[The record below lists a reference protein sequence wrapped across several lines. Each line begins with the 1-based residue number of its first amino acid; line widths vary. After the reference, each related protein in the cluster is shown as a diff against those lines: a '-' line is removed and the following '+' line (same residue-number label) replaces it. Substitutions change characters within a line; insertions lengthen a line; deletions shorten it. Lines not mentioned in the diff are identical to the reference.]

1 MKQFV
6 IGILK
11 ESKAK
16 EHRVPLTPAD
26 AQLLLE
32 NYPNLL
38 IKAEPSEKRVYTNRQ
53 YTNVGVK
60 ITDNLLDCNLL
71 LGLKE
76 VDIQKVIPGK
86 TYLFFAHVAKMQHRK
101 KSYFKQLASKK
112 ITLVDY
118 EYLTNK
124 NEKRIAAFGYWA
136 GIAGL
141 YNAFYALGKRYKTFE
156 LPLVSSFSSFN
167 ALFNKLNNLVLPP
180 VKIIIT
186 GAGNSAKGV
195 SDTLKKLGIKGV
207 SQSAFLNKSFNFPVY
222 CILSP
227 RQFLVQKDGLPYSKA
242 DFKAN
247 RDQYISI
254 FHQYA
259 EVADLYFA
267 CHYWENN
274 MPLLLTNNHL
284 ASKESRLKIVADIS
298 CDINGPIACT
308 LKESTIENPFYDFN
322 PLTQNIEPAFS
333 SPDNINVM
341 AVGNLPTML
350 PFDSSN
356 YFSDVLTKKI
366 LPHFISE
373 KDCEIIENATLLK
386 NGQLTCAFNDL
397 YDYLNT

>member
-1 MKQFV
+1 MEQFV

-11 ESKAK
+11 ESKEK
-16 EHRVPLTPAD
+16 ERRVSLTPAD
-26 AQLLLE
+26 AELLLK

-38 IKAEPSEKRVYTNRQ
+38 IKAEPSEKRVYSNQQYSNAGVEITN
-53 YTNVGVK
+53 
-60 ITDNLLDCNLL
+60 NLSDCDLL
-71 LGLKE
+71 VGLKE
-76 VDIQKVIPGK
+76 VDIHKIIPGK

-101 KSYFKQLASKK
+101 KSYFKQLASKE
-112 ITLVDY
+112 ITLIDY

-124 NEKRIAAFGYWA
+124 NDKRIAAFGYWA

-156 LPLVSSFSSFN
+156 LPLVSSFISFS
-167 ALFNKLNNLVLPP
+167 ALLNKLNNLVLPP

-186 GAGNSAKGV
+186 GSGNSAKGV
-195 SDTLKKLGIKGV
+195 SDTLKKLGINGV
-207 SQSAFLNKSFNFPVY
+207 SPSAFLNKSFDFPVY

-227 RQFLVQKDGLPYSKA
+227 RQFFIQKDGSSYSKT

-254 FHQYA
+254 FHKYV

-267 CHYWENN
+267 CHYWEKN

-308 LKESTIENPFYDFN
+308 VKESTIENPFYDFN
-322 PLTQNIEPAFS
+322 PLTQKIEPNFS
-333 SPDNINVM
+333 SPNNINVM

-356 YFSDVLTKKI
+356 YFSDILTKKI
-366 LPHFISE
+366 LPQLISKKE
-373 KDCEIIENATLLK
+373 CEIIENATLLK
-386 NGQLTCAFNDL
+386 NGKLTFAFNYL
-397 YDYLNT
+397 HQYLNS